1 VKRGEESRAKSS
13 FSQNYVTLRNKK
25 LSEMIALSEPRNS
38 ELE

>member
-25 LSEMIALSEPRNS
+25 LSKMIAPQNPEVQN
-38 ELE
+38 